1 MYGRMSLEQEN
12 LQKLIFQNTPIDT
25 IVSTHELPNGV
36 EVRGYAGGDS
46 LTYRIYDN
54 GTVVEK

>member
-1 MYGRMSLEQEN
+1 MYSRMSLEQEN

-25 IVSTHELPNGV
+25 IVSTYSLPNGV
-36 EVRGYAGGDS
+36 EVNGYAGGDNV
-46 LTYRIYDN
+46 TYRIYEN